1 LPANM
6 PKAFIGLEI
15 HVELSTQSKMFCRC
29 PAEHFAKKPNS
40 QTCPVCLGL
49 PGALPYPNKQAIDD
63 TIKLGLALGC
73 KINRLSKFDRKHYFY
88 PDLPKSYQISQ
99 YDKPFCEKGKLKIQN
114 SNVKIGI
121 TRVHLEEDTAKL
133 IHQEIDG
140 KLKSLIDFN
149 RSGVALLEI
158 VTEPDFTNGK
168 DVVAFLKEIQL
179 MVRYLGISS
188 ADMEKGSM
196 RLEAN
201 ISVGFDKLPDYKV
214 ELKNINS
221 FRFLSKAIDVEIERQ
236 TGLIKAGKKVVQ
248 ETRGYNQSSGKTFSQ
263 RVKEEANDYR
273 YFPEPDIP
281 PLLFGKPYIS
291 KIESYLPELPEQ
303 KRLRFTKLY
312 KIPANYVDVLVQ
324 TRVRADYFEE
334 ATKIAKKHSLES
346 KLLADMMVNKNL
358 DTTYPEPA
366 AMVKKIIEL
375 KTSYQEISAKDVL
388 LSCQEVVKEEKKA
401 VRDYKA
407 GKRQVLGFMIGRVQK
422 KLKGKGHPEK
432 IIENLQKLLKN
443 E

>member
-158 VTEPDFTNGK
+158 VTEPDFTNGN